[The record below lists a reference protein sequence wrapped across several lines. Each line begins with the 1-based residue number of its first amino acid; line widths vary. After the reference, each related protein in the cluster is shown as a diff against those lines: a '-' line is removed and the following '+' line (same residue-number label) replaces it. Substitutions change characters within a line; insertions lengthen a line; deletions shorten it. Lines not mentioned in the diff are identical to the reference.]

1 MRLILFL
8 LFLVIPAQAITFN
21 DINEGFVSDVS
32 QLPAIQESRLVP
44 DVVMQTQGHISAWV
58 DIVGFENTAK
68 INNVS
73 YIAGNPVDHTIVRGG
88 SSYSDVSNVDS
99 FKTSI
104 SCTGN
109 NGSVTGRLNAI
120 LEWHDVCCD
129 KNGCWICARHKEEK
143 DFFDYEDA
151 PKQILEIARPEL
163 RAYEYSGITNKT
175 VLNLGLSKYITA
187 YNITSKNGSL
197 IKHIQIGQVDY
208 TEKGIPYA
216 NFTRTLPIVKH
227 SGSGIFQQ
235 GQDVLLDSSN
245 FTFSA
250 RTPFSEATV
259 SPNITIIKSVTTTIN
274 EFTILLL
281 LFAGTCI
288 FTIKVL
294 LIKGG
299 I

>member
-1 MRLILFL
+1 VRLILFL
-8 LFLVIPAQAITFN
+8 LFLVISAQAITFN

-175 VLNLGLSKYITA
+175 VLSLGLSDFITE
-187 YNITSKNGSL
+187 YTITTSNGSL
-197 IKHIQIGQVDY
+197 RNHIQIGQVWH
-208 TEKGIPYA
+208 TTKGIPYA
-216 NFTRTLPIVKH
+216 NFTHALPIVKH
-227 SGSGIFQQ
+227 SGYGIYQQ
-235 GQDVLLDSSN
+235 GNDVLLDSSN

-250 RTPFSEATV
+250 RTPFSEVTI
-259 SPNITIIKSVTTTIN
+259 SPNITRVKPEPTAIN
-274 EFTILLL
+274 EFSIMLLI
-281 LFAGTCI
+281 FAGISI
-288 FTIKVL
+288 FIIKVL
-294 LIKGG
+294 LMQGG